1 MRTLTVISKVLLY
14 LAIYIC
20 VVLFTN
26 WALNNW
32 IQDDEFSA
40 WLSKNPASS
49 LIAANTIVIAIY
61 VPLLRWQNIR
71 MQDLGFVRPQ
81 SAVMAA
87 GTGIWLGLFIAVFTQ
102 LGWIAENFP
111 EIANLVQ
118 FVAGGGNFYV
128 FVLSSLLLG
137 SLLEE
142 LLFRGMLIHVFRQR
156 FSSAWSV
163 LLQALLFGTVFMSVT
178 IGAFAALGAIIY
190 GVIRV
195 TTGSIWSSLL
205 AHVFSTA
212 TLYVVSHFMKDSSP
226 ETFLILSFI
235 SGIAIIVHLYILLRR
250 QSENLKRHNKSIT
263 S

>member
-26 WALNNW
+26 WALNHW
-32 IQDDEFSA
+32 IQDAEFSA

-102 LGWIAENFP
+102 LAWIAENFP

-142 LLFRGMLIHVFRQR
+142 LLFRGC
-156 FSSAWSV
+156 
-163 LLQALLFGTVFMSVT
+163 
-178 IGAFAALGAIIY
+178 
-190 GVIRV
+190 
-195 TTGSIWSSLL
+195 
-205 AHVFSTA
+205 
-212 TLYVVSHFMKDSSP
+212 
-226 ETFLILSFI
+226 
-235 SGIAIIVHLYILLRR
+235 
-250 QSENLKRHNKSIT
+250 
-263 S
+263 